1 MQLGVSTMALMDE
14 PLDRDLLERIKA
26 AGAASVELTDY
37 HPTFDY
43 ADIKAFSVLRSS
55 LDNLGLE
62 LNSLHAHL
70 KYLDPECDL
79 AATDRLQREHVVTS
93 YRRAIDTVRAVGG
106 GILVTHDNLIP
117 NVGEPDHADRKVALL
132 ENLAKIAA
140 YGSNQGVP
148 IAVENHPNG
157 YFQHPEHLVALLEEI
172 ETGNVGICIDTG
184 HRNLCGD
191 PAQAIRIAGKHL
203 ITVHIHDNHGER
215 DEHLLPMRGAI
226 DWDDVFDALGQ
237 IGYPGTFMYEI
248 SKPEDLAELEGNYQS
263 LMDKREN
270 PS

>member
-1 MQLGVSTMALMDE
+1 MRFGVSTIAVMDE
-14 PLDRDLLERIKA
+14 PLDHDLIERMEA
-26 AGAASVELTDY
+26 TGAASVELTDY
-37 HPTFDY
+37 HPSFDY
-43 ADIKAFSVLRSS
+43 ADLKAFSVLGSS

-62 LNSLHAHL
+62 LNSLHTHL

-172 ETGNVGICIDTG
+172 ETSNVGICIDTG